1 MHTKNWPHWGM
12 QLPVPSWT
20 HFYFPQSP
28 EPICNLSHFFFFFR
42 SREASPLTTVS
53 EMRNQLLSVTYL
65 EVNSLSRKV
74 WDHLVTTTQNGLV
87 GANGQKD
94 ESEFDSVDEKGER
107 QFSRVSCPAFY
118 CGLFSGEEL
127 TESRLETNYRNF
139 AAPKLPDRVSFARSI
154 FRYWYSDIVHLLR
167 SKIGSNSW
175 LRGYQKNSK
184 K

>member
-1 MHTKNWPHWGM
+1 
-12 QLPVPSWT
+12 
-20 HFYFPQSP
+20 
-28 EPICNLSHFFFFFR
+28 
-42 SREASPLTTVS
+42 
-53 EMRNQLLSVTYL
+53 MRNQLLSVTYL

-154 FRYWYSDIVHLLR
+154 FRY
-167 SKIGSNSW
+167 
-175 LRGYQKNSK
+175 
-184 K
+184 